1 MSADAGYGRVGAVR
15 SVCIRMLISQALS
28 CTCTHHLPYLHT
40 QVASTTDDM
49 PSKVLP
55 SIISFF
61 LHLLSTLPFL
71 LLFTYPSIYAFHAST
86 PDAQKTNVVFV
97 IDEESPVGSRIGS
110 LAEKLVLD
118 NFLRGEVNFVPLT
131 DLRLVN
137 FNRTNGLITVRQRI
151 DREGLCKEIGIC
163 CPGQSIIPTSSHST
177 FHDPLSPDVQ
187 YSGCA
192 IKMLVMDQR
201 QRSSNTPQINQEHP
215 LIQVIIYVNDLNDN
229 PPFWSPDKLEL
240 EVPEHTMVGRKF
252 QLPEATDP
260 DHGPEHTVQN
270 YRLIPSEPLDHD
282 PNIRG
287 IASDAFELTS
297 ELIERSPGSPYKFSL
312 GLKVKADLDRE
323 KQSAYY
329 FLLIATDGGSPQL
342 TGTLSVIVRITDIND
357 QTPYFRQNNPSVE
370 ISENIS
376 PGTQIFTAVALDDDP
391 SDANRLEYKIG
402 LTASA
407 EVQRLFAIDSRT
419 GAVSVSGEVDYES
432 APILPSRD
440 VKDSMYSGSN
450 EYGYII
456 PIEVTD
462 QAHIAETKLRVHVLN
477 ANDNHPVISIQSPL
491 QNSASKGEFYI
502 REDAPVGTLV
512 ATITISDAD
521 ERSGVD
527 PSFSNR
533 QPDCKANNNAYFTV
547 EKLHPTMRNFFKLVA
562 SKPLD
567 HETKSTHGIT
577 ITCYDSGQPVL
588 DTKMHITVRLEDV
601 NDSPPVFE
609 KSIYYARIS
618 EGLPVHTPI
627 IKIHA
632 SDADTGEM
640 GDVRYRFLGKVHQ
653 MDYDPLVIL
662 DEKTGQI
669 RSGKMFDRE
678 VMKSFNFTVEA
689 VDCGGE
695 NKSSC
700 GGRVNT
706 ATAEVIVQIEDIN
719 DCAPEF
725 DQQSYEFT
733 IQECHISKILVS
745 RPILFHTL
753 LLLLLMCKLTRPC
766 K

>member
-1 MSADAGYGRVGAVR
+1 MGGCGRA
-15 SVCIRMLISQALS
+15 CIRMLISQALS
-28 CTCTHHLPYLHT
+28 CTCTNHSPYFHT

-55 SIISFF
+55 SAISYSI
-61 LHLLSTLPFL
+61 HLLLPTILVL
-71 LLFTYPSIYAFHAST
+71 LRLSSSSIYAFHAST
-86 PDAQKTNVVFV
+86 PDGQKTNVVFV

-110 LAEKLVLD
+110 LAEKLGLD
-118 NFLRGEVNFVPLT
+118 ITSRGEVNFVPLT

-137 FNRTNGLITVRQRI
+137 FNRTSGLITVKQRI
-151 DREGLCKEIGIC
+151 DREGLCKEIGAC
-163 CPGQSIIPTSSHST
+163 CPGQSILPTSPPST

-201 QRSSNTPQINQEHP
+201 QRNSNTPLQNQEHP
-215 LIQVIIYVNDLNDN
+215 LIQVVIYVNDLNDN

-240 EVPEHTMVGRKF
+240 EIPEHTVIGRKF

-260 DHGPEHTVQN
+260 DHGPEYTVQN

-282 PNIRG
+282 PSIRG

-297 ELIERSPGSPYKFSL
+297 ELIERTPGSPYKFSL

-370 ISENIS
+370 ISENIT
-376 PGTQIFTAVALDDDP
+376 P
-391 SDANRLEYKIG
+391 
-402 LTASA
+402 
-407 EVQRLFAIDSRT
+407 VQRLFTIDSRT
-419 GAVSVSGEVDYES
+419 DA
-432 APILPSRD
+432 
-440 VKDSMYSGSN
+440 KDSMYNSN
-450 EYGYII
+450 SEYGYII

-491 QNSASKGEFYI
+491 QNSASK
-502 REDAPVGTLV
+502 

-521 ERSGVD
+521 ERGG
-527 PSFSNR
+527 
-533 QPDCKANNNAYFTV
+533 
-547 EKLHPTMRNFFKLVA
+547 KLHPTIRNLFKLVT
-562 SKPLD
+562 SKLLD

-588 DTKMHITVRLEDV
+588 DTKKHITVRLEDV

-627 IKIHA
+627 IKVHA
-632 SDADTGEM
+632 SDTDTGEM
-640 GDVRYRFLGKVHQ
+640 EVHQ
-653 MDYDPLVIL
+653 MDYDPMVIL

-669 RSGKMFDRE
+669 RSGKVFDRE
-678 VMKSFNFTVEA
+678 VMKSFNFTIEA
-689 VDCGGE
+689 VDW
-695 NKSSC
+695 
-700 GGRVNT
+700 RINT

-725 DQQSYEFT
+725 DQQSYEFI

-745 RPILFHTL
+745 YFLNLATL
-753 LLLLLMCKLTRPC
+753 YISQT
-766 K
+766 